1 MVFANRMELQLREY
15 HDVYLYGFA
24 FKRSAD
30 LCFCWSYIYAWF
42 VKDSEIYKCD
52 NASQMGGG
60 DLVVYRAFIW
70 VIEMRQIGDF
80 YAGA

>member
-1 MVFANRMELQLREY
+1 MELQLREY

-30 LCFCWSYIYAWF
+30 LCFCLSYIYAWF

-52 NASQMGGG
+52 NAVQRRAKW
-60 DLVVYRAFIW
+60 VVVTLLSIAHLY
-70 VIEMRQIGDF
+70 E
-80 YAGA
+80 